1 MQRAEIFIQEN
12 SVSGVSDLFQNI
24 GALCKVRC
32 GQNQQLQRPNY
43 SQFCLLGQ
51 LWSTSRKAERLP
63 LKVLE
68 TVLMLWADLERV
80 GSQRELPEL
89 SSFENRTGDHSKGR
103 RHNEDVEVACEEYPD
118 FCSRTNIQF
127 FRSQSNRK
135 LSPSWFSVIAGF
147 PWFSAV
153 GMAAGMYFGFCL
165 VILVTT
171 WLARF
176 ALVNLVISS
185 FNTASCS
192 TLDRRL
198 VRQQR
203 IWIWENKMWKYEY
216 WNIEKRNVK

>member
-1 MQRAEIFIQEN
+1 MKRAEIFIQEN
-12 SVSGVSDLFQNI
+12 SIWGVSDLFQNI

-51 LWSTSRKAERLP
+51 LWSASRKAERLP

-118 FCSRTNIQF
+118 FCSRTNFEF
-127 FRSQSNRK
+127 FRSK
-135 LSPSWFSVIAGF
+135 KCHLHDFLLSQVFHGFLPWGWPPGLTCILGLVWWSW
-147 PWFSAV
+147 
-153 GMAAGMYFGFCL
+153 
-165 VILVTT
+165 
-171 WLARF
+171 
-176 ALVNLVISS
+176 
-185 FNTASCS
+185 
-192 TLDRRL
+192 
-198 VRQQR
+198 
-203 IWIWENKMWKYEY
+203 
-216 WNIEKRNVK
+216 